1 MRINWSV
8 HPVAYTYW
16 EKKEQFLLEYD
27 TYPVWTIF
35 AVEQGQ
41 FAYRFG
47 DHEGEAGWGDM
58 IVCPPGTAFYRRTVT
73 TLTFHFIQFEW
84 EEKPGL
90 EEAAATLGGRWT
102 VRDMER
108 LLSTYRYMRNIG
120 RSIQEEPGFGRMKH
134 MLEDLWRLLDIERS
148 FAAEEMQSEGESSD
162 QDMQKARQWL
172 LEHACTPMTMQ
183 ELAAALSITPVQLTR
198 RFRAAYQATPS
209 EFVTG
214 IRLQKACLLLEDSTQ
229 SIEII
234 AQQCGYENGFYLS
247 RVFSAKLGLTPS
259 RYRKLH
265 RL

>member
-1 MRINWSV
+1 MRENWSV
-8 HPVAYTYW
+8 HPAAYTYW

-47 DHEGEAGWGDM
+47 DHEGEAGLGDI

-84 EEKPGL
+84 EEEPGPE
-90 EEAAATLGGRWT
+90 EEAATLSGRWT
-102 VRDMER
+102 VRDVER

-120 RSIQEEPGFGRMKH
+120 RSIQEEPGLGRMKH
-134 MLEDLWRLLDIERS
+134 MLEDLWRLLEIERS
-148 FAAEEMQSEGESSD
+148 MAEEEVQSEGESPD
-162 QDMQKARQWL
+162 PDMQKARQWL

-183 ELAAALSITPVQLTR
+183 ELAAALSLTPVQLTR

-214 IRLQKACLLLEDSTQ
+214 LRLTRACQLLEDSTQ
-229 SIEII
+229 SIDII

-259 RYRKLH
+259 KYRKLH